1 MKGNEDDDQLF
12 IPFHQS
18 VAVYIIG
25 NESMRHIHSLVFPIT
40 EKRKTLLFFWPKI
53 SAMVIVAQLQK
64 EQK

>member
-1 MKGNEDDDQLF
+1 
-12 IPFHQS
+12 
-18 VAVYIIG
+18 
-25 NESMRHIHSLVFPIT
+25 MRHIHSLVFPIT